1 MEYLKKTMKKV
12 NLTEIT
18 EAMESLGY
26 TASYSA
32 GKVIFKNKN
41 GDRVE
46 VKDTDTLVDVLSK
59 IYFIGQ
65 CNPIGSGWSGN

>member
-1 MEYLKKTMKKV
+1 MKKV

-32 GKVIFKNKN
+32 GKVTYKAYGNTF
-41 GDRVE
+41 E
-46 VKDTDTLVDVLSK
+46 VKDTDTLADVLHEM
-59 IYFIGQ
+59 YMLGQ
-65 CNPIGSGWSGN
+65 DNSPNW